1 MEKIN
6 NVLRV
11 IFIVFFALLMLS
23 PIVWILTTLTLFL
36 KVFLTLIVV
45 VLTLHVFVEAFDR
58 TIKTAKQEFNK
69 VTRFEYIT
77 DKGRQVVEYGEF
89 DFELQDDNRTLKVFK
104 K

>member
-11 IFIVFFALLMLS
+11 IFLVFFALLMLS

-45 VLTLHVFVEAFDR
+45 VLTLHVFTEAFDR
-58 TIKTAKQEFNK
+58 AIKTAKE
-69 VTRFEYIT
+69 
-77 DKGRQVVEYGEF
+77 
-89 DFELQDDNRTLKVFK
+89 DDRN
-104 K
+104 